1 MEKQAH
7 ANKFIN
13 AAQLATHQKDFTDQ
27 NIVYLS
33 IVKIGIGLVGYF
45 ILKVEKDRN
54 NIEFRRIL
62 VDENQRQVGQ
72 TAIKQMDWYCES
84 TLSAEQIWLD
94 VYLDNERGKH
104 IYKKPGHKQFKTE
117 NSSDRMLYFY
127 EKGL

>member
-1 MEKQAH
+1 LIIVRASKFEELANFSEMEKQAH

-33 IVKIGIGLVGYF
+33 IEKIGIGLVGYF

-72 TAIKQMDWYCES
+72 IAIKQMD
-84 TLSAEQIWLD
+84 
-94 VYLDNERGKH
+94 
-104 IYKKPGHKQFKTE
+104 
-117 NSSDRMLYFY
+117 
-127 EKGL
+127 